1 MYGTPCRLP
10 TRKQAIAQVGWFVG
24 LLVGWFVGLLVCWF
38 VGLLVGWF
46 VGLLVCWFVG
56 LLVCKPFKRFGCH
69 QFTSL
74 KATYVGQPIYLVLEK
89 PNFCMV

>member
-10 TRKQAIAQVGWFVG
+10 TRKQAIAQVG
-24 LLVGWFVGLLVCWF
+24 WF